1 MTCYDGVMVDIS
13 QIPSG
18 LSKITAKNGYSYQIT
33 PDDVIWLARS
43 VQHES
48 GNYAATAWTY
58 AQRMVMARSQNL
70 VRMLQGHSQ
79 PINPKWRRDGEF
91 CRPGGRYHGRDECSE
106 RRLEARDQ
114 AATMPWSRIRP
125 EVREVVVKFVTG
137 QLPNPVPRA
146 ANFANA
152 PVTQGYLERNP
163 QSRVVLRDG
172 NWYITEAATNSW
184 PDDFVTITGG
194 GGSTMA
200 LAAGLIGALIG
211 AVVAYRRFRQ

>member
-1 MTCYDGVMVDIS
+1 
-13 QIPSG
+13 
-18 LSKITAKNGYSYQIT
+18 
-33 PDDVIWLARS
+33 
-43 VQHES
+43 
-48 GNYAATAWTY
+48 
-58 AQRMVMARSQNL
+58 
-70 VRMLQGHSQ
+70 
-79 PINPKWRRDGEF
+79 
-91 CRPGGRYHGRDECSE
+91 
-106 RRLEARDQ
+106 
-114 AATMPWSRIRP
+114 MPWSRIRP